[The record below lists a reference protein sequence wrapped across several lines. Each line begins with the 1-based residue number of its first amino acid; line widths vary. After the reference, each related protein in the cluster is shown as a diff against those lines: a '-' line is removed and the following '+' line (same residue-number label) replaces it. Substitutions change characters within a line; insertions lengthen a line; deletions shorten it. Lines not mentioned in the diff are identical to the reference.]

1 MKKRAQTVWRLLAA
15 QDWLAVLL
23 AAILLATGLSFIYS
37 ASWRGEETG
46 IVGAWFARQI
56 WWAALGCVLATAL
69 ALVDYRL
76 WIRAAWWLYLAA
88 LALLALVL
96 LFGTKVFG
104 AARWL
109 NVFGVLVQPSEFA
122 KVALVLLLARV
133 LGGGALEPRSFA
145 TVAVGLLLMA
155 LPFGLILVEPDLG
168 TAAVLVPTTVIVL
181 FAAGAAFRYLLG
193 LAVLGAG
200 AVGLAL
206 SPLGRFMLSD
216 YQHERILTFLDPSRD
231 PLGSGWN
238 ALQSAIAVGSGGF
251 WGKGF
256 LNGSQ
261 NVLGF
266 LPRTVSPTDFIFP
279 VIAEETGF
287 IGASALLLVF
297 ALLLTRYVRAAWT
310 ANDPAGSL
318 LATGIAGL
326 LFSHVF
332 VNVGMTIGLLPIT
345 GLPLPFVSS
354 GGSFMVSTLAGFG
367 LVQSV
372 HVRRMRREVE
382 SCGIG

>member
-1 MKKRAQTVWRLLAA
+1 VKKRAQSVWKRLLA
-15 QDWLAVLL
+15 QDGLAVLL
-23 AAILLATGLSFIYS
+23 AAVLLGTGLSFIYS

-46 IVGAWFARQI
+46 IVGAWFVRQI
-56 WWAALGCVLATAL
+56 WWVALGAALATVLAAL
-69 ALVDYRL
+69 DYRV
-76 WIRAAWWLYLAA
+76 WIRAAWWLYVASLG
-88 LALLALVL
+88 LLALVL
-96 LFGTKVFG
+96 VAGTKVYG
-104 AARWL
+104 AYRWL

-122 KVALVLLLARV
+122 KVTLVVLLARV
-133 LGGGALEPRSFA
+133 LGGGALDPRSFG
-145 TVAVGLLLMA
+145 TIAVGLLLLA
-155 LPFGLILVEPDLG
+155 PPFLLILVEPDLG
-168 TAAVLVPTTVIVL
+168 TAAVLVPTAAIML
-181 FAAGAAFRYLLG
+181 FAAGAAFRYLAG
-193 LAVLGAG
+193 LALLGAAG
-200 AVGLAL
+200 VGLAL
-206 SPLGRFMLSD
+206 SPLGHFLLSD

-231 PLGSGWN
+231 PLGAGWN

-251 WGKGF
+251 WGKGY

-266 LPRTVSPTDFIFP
+266 LPRTVAPTDFIFP

-297 ALLLTRYVRAAWT
+297 AFLLARYLRTAWT
-310 ANDPAGSL
+310 AGDPAGSL

-326 LFSHVF
+326 LFCHVF

-372 HVRRMRREVE
+372 HVRRMRREV
-382 SCGIG
+382 

>member
-1 MKKRAQTVWRLLAA
+1 MKKRAQSVWRLLLA

-23 AAILLATGLSFIYS
+23 AAALLGTGLSFIYS

-46 IVGAWFARQI
+46 IVGAWFTRQI
-56 WWAALGCVLATAL
+56 WWAALGAVVATAL
-69 ALVDYRL
+69 AAVDYRF
-76 WIRAAWWLYLAA
+76 WIRTAWWLYLAT
-88 LALLALVL
+88 LGMLALVL
-96 LFGTKVFG
+96 VAGTKVYG
-104 AARWL
+104 AYRWL

-122 KVALVLLLARV
+122 KVALVVVLARV
-133 LGGGALEPRSFA
+133 LGGGALAPRSFG
-145 TVAVGLLLMA
+145 TVVVGLLLMA
-155 LPFGLILVEPDLG
+155 LPFLLILVEPDLG
-168 TAAVLVPTTVIVL
+168 TAVVLVPTTAIML
-181 FAAGAAFRYLLG
+181 FAAGAAFRYLAG
-193 LAVLGAG
+193 LALLGAG
-200 AVGLAL
+200 GIAFAL
-206 SPLGRFMLSD
+206 SPLGHFLLSD

-238 ALQSAIAVGSGGF
+238 ALQSAIAVGSGG
-251 WGKGF
+251 WSGKGF

-266 LPRTVSPTDFIFP
+266 LPRTVAPTDFIFP

-287 IGASALLLVF
+287 IGASLLLLVF
-297 ALLLTRYVRAAWT
+297 AFLLTRYLRTAWT
-310 ANDPAGSL
+310 AGDPAGSL

-326 LFSHVF
+326 LFCHVF

-354 GGSFMVSTLAGFG
+354 GGSFMASTLAGFG

-372 HVRRMRREVE
+372 HVRRMRREV
-382 SCGIG
+382 